1 MASSSTRSSRSQRP
15 EFMVRLGL
23 APPYTA
29 EDVKAAYRDQAKRV
43 HPDHG
48 GSAQEFH
55 ALQEAFDRAQKYV
68 SFRGDRRRW
77 IAKQMDGYLGFRELM
92 EQLEELGAEAT
103 SSAIDW
109 LEKSFGDFA
118 QLTETITSIRLE
130 NSSAAD
136 ELIRLL
142 VDQKSLLGELTR
154 LELPG
159 CQVSDGAIL
168 LLEPF
173 EQLRHLDLSGTPVT
187 SEALWIV
194 DTILGLDSLELKG
207 TRVGWWMRRKV
218 AKVMRQRRETEP
230 VTPFSRD

>member
-1 MASSSTRSSRSQRP
+1 MASSSSRDHRP

-23 APPYTA
+23 SPPYA
-29 EDVKAAYRDQAKRV
+29 IEDIKVAYRNQAKRA

-48 GSAQEFH
+48 GSTEEFH
-55 ALQEAFDRAQKYV
+55 TLQEAFDRAQEYV
-68 SFRGDRRRW
+68 SFRGDRRQW
-77 IAKQMDGYLGFRELM
+77 IAKQMEGYLGFRKLM

-103 SSAIDW
+103 SNAIDW

-118 QLTETITSIRLE
+118 QLTETIVSVRLE
-130 NSSAAD
+130 NSSGAD

-142 VDQKSLLGELTR
+142 VDHKSLLGEMTR

-159 CQVSDGAIL
+159 CQVTDEAIL

-173 EQLRHLDLSGTPVT
+173 EQLRHLDLTNTPVT

-194 DTILGLDSLELKG
+194 DAILGLDSLELQG
-207 TRVGWWMRRKV
+207 SRVGWWMRRKV
-218 AKVMRQRRETEP
+218 AKVMRQRQEAVP
-230 VTPFSRD
+230 VTPFG

>member
-1 MASSSTRSSRSQRP
+1 MATPSSRDHRP

-23 APPYTA
+23 APPYTVD
-29 EDVKAAYRDQAKRV
+29 DVKAAYRDQAKRV

-48 GSAQEFH
+48 GSAQEFL
-55 ALQEAFDRAQKYV
+55 ALQEVFEQAQQYL
-68 SFRGDRRRW
+68 SFRGDRRQW
-77 IAKQMDGYLGFRELM
+77 IAKQMDGYLGLRILVEH
-92 EQLEELGAEAT
+92 LEELGAEAT
-103 SSAIDW
+103 SNAIDW

-118 QLTETITSIRLE
+118 QLTETVIGIRLE
-130 NSSAAD
+130 NSSSAD

-142 VDQKSLLGELTR
+142 VDQQAILSELTR

-159 CQVSDGAIL
+159 CQVSDEAIL

-173 EQLRHLDLSGTPVT
+173 EQLRHLDLTNTPVT

-194 DTILGLDSLELKG
+194 DTILGLDSIELKG

-218 AKVMRQRRETEP
+218 AKVMRKRRAAEP
-230 VTPFSRD
+230 VTPFSQD